1 MITVKYVLKP
11 KVLMDA
17 GNAIYWRVNTH
28 IINSVA
34 KKTSNVTWPMF
45 ENQIAQLI
53 KEAIND

>member
-1 MITVKYVLKP
+1 
-11 KVLMDA
+11 MDA